1 MDTKQIISLYGAIG
15 VLIIVGIAF
24 LLKGILTKNITFII
38 LGIVLLVMGITRLI
52 MVKKLLK
59 EHDEK

>member
-1 MDTKQIISLYGAIG
+1 MDTKQIISLYGATG

-38 LGIVLLVMGITRLI
+38 LGILLLVMGITRLI